1 MSSPLAALKAVL
13 AGFFGVR
20 SRKNAEHAPIK
31 LLHIIVV
38 SVACAVVL
46 VLILISL
53 ARYLVAHGG
62 GQ

>member
-1 MSSPLAALKAVL
+1 MSSPLAAFKAVL

-20 SRKNAEHAPIK
+20 SRKNAEQTPVK

-38 SVACAVVL
+38 GLACAAVL